1 MIVLHKFL
9 EFVSSDYCFLESA
22 RVCIREGGGSYAD
35 DPLYGKTFLS
45 KDEVADK
52 PCSRL
57 RWKNE
62 ELLEVDEDEIT
73 FEEEL

>member
-1 MIVLHKFL
+1 MTQ
-9 EFVSSDYCFLESA
+9 
-22 RVCIREGGGSYAD
+22 GGGSYAD

-57 RWKNE
+57 RRQTE